1 MLCSSGCRAK
11 GKLVNFHPFENTTAT
26 SWSASF
32 SLTSCAGMYAIF
44 DPFEPILLIRERR
57 QLIFPLELEIFF
69 SKNLGDSGT
78 GGTRRPY
85 QI

>member
-1 MLCSSGCRAK
+1 
-11 GKLVNFHPFENTTAT
+11 
-26 SWSASF
+26 
-32 SLTSCAGMYAIF
+32 MYAIF

-69 SKNLGDSGT
+69 SKNLGETGT

-85 QI
+85 QIRKSRPQKGQKKTSGHLRGAACEKLRFFKKSG